1 MNSRI
6 VVAILA
12 IAILVSNIAGCRST
26 QEDYRIKAYPIVF
39 LPKDGTSTMDAVLAA
54 AVRHKCLPQLLNE
67 NEAKC
72 TSSERKDIVVTV
84 KVLSDNN
91 MITIDAALGGLMK
104 KISIDEY
111 NEWVEAFGDE
121 IRAQLNR

>member
-1 MNSRI
+1 M
-6 VVAILA
+6 
-12 IAILVSNIAGCRST
+12 LVSNIAGCRST
-26 QEDYRIKAYPIVF
+26 EEDYRVKTYPIVF

-54 AVRHKCLPQLLNE
+54 AVRHKCLPQLEKE
-67 NEAKC
+67 NEVKC
-72 TSSERKDIVVTV
+72 TSSVRKDIVVKV

-91 MITIDAALGGLMK
+91 MITIDAAQRGLMK